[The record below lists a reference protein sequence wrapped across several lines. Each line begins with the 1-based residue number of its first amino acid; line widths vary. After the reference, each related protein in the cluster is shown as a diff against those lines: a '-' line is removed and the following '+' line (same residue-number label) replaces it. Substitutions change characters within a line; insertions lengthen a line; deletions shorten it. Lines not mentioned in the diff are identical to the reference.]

1 MKNKNEI
8 HKKKMIYKK
17 EDKTEIMAT
26 NLLRLKFAD
35 NN

>member
-8 HKKKMIYKK
+8 HKKKIIYKK
-17 EDKTEIMAT
+17 VDKTEIMAT

>member
-8 HKKKMIYKK
+8 HLKKMIYKK
-17 EDKTEIMAT
+17 EDEAEIMAT
-26 NLLRLKFAD
+26 NLLRLNLAD